1 MVIAKQLLEVIY
13 EQTTWAHWY
22 AITTIGSGF

>member
-13 EQTTWAHWY
+13 EQTTWAHW
-22 AITTIGSGF
+22 